1 VVAEVALFA
10 PSAAPIAV
18 IRPSFSLHS
27 LELLEMSEETTN
39 GAVAPVDAATGPAF
53 TVEKIYVKD
62 VSFESPNAPAVFNEA
77 VQPELQLNLNQ
88 RVQRLGE
95 NAFEVVLAV
104 TLTCKAGDKTAYVAE
119 VQQAGVFGLVGL
131 DPQSIDVLLGTQC
144 PNILFPY
151 VRSLVSELIQ
161 AGGFP
166 PFFLQPINFEGLY
179 AETLR
184 QRQEQGETSLA
195 DSEPAGN
202 A

>member
-1 VVAEVALFA
+1 
-10 PSAAPIAV
+10 
-18 IRPSFSLHS
+18 
-27 LELLEMSEETTN
+27 MSEEN
-39 GAVAPVDAATGPAF
+39 NNAAAPAEAANGPAF

-62 VSFESPNAPAVFNEA
+62 VSFESPNSPVIFNEN

-88 RVQRLGE
+88 KVQRLSDT
-95 NAFEVVLAV
+95 AFEVVLGV

-119 VQQAGVFGLVGL
+119 VEQAGVFGLVGL
-131 DPQSIDVLLGTQC
+131 EPQAVDVLLGTQC

-151 VRSLVSELIQ
+151 IRSMVSDLIQ

-166 PFFLQPINFEGLY
+166 PFYLQPINFDGLY

-184 QRQEQGETSLA
+184 QRQQQGEAPSLA

>member
-1 VVAEVALFA
+1 
-10 PSAAPIAV
+10 
-18 IRPSFSLHS
+18 
-27 LELLEMSEETTN
+27 MSDETTN
-39 GAVAPVDAATGPAF
+39 GAAVPAQQDAAGPAF
-53 TVEKIYVKD
+53 SVEKIYVKD
-62 VSFESPNAPAVFNEA
+62 VSFEAPGAPAIFSEQG
-77 VQPELQLNLNQ
+77 QPDLQLNLNQ

-95 NAFEVVLAV
+95 TAFEVVLAV

-119 VQQAGVFGLVGL
+119 VQQAGVFGLIGL
-131 DPQSIDVLLGTQC
+131 EPQAIDVLLGTQC

-184 QRQEQGETSLA
+184 QRQEEGGTSLA

>member
-1 VVAEVALFA
+1 
-10 PSAAPIAV
+10 
-18 IRPSFSLHS
+18 
-27 LELLEMSEETTN
+27 MSEEN
-39 GAVAPVDAATGPAF
+39 NNAVPAEANNGPAF

-62 VSFESPNAPAVFNEA
+62 VSFESPNSPTIFSEN
-77 VQPELQLNLNQ
+77 VQPDLQLNLNQ
-88 RVQRLGE
+88 KVQRLSDE
-95 NAFEVVLAV
+95 AFEVVLGV

-119 VQQAGVFGLVGL
+119 VQQAGVFGLIGL
-131 DPQSIDVLLGTQC
+131 EPQAIDVLLGTHC

-151 VRSLVSELIQ
+151 VRSMVSDLIQ

-166 PFFLQPINFEGLY
+166 PFYLQPINFEGLY

-184 QRQEQGETSLA
+184 QRQQQADGTSLA

>member
-1 VVAEVALFA
+1 
-10 PSAAPIAV
+10 
-18 IRPSFSLHS
+18 
-27 LELLEMSEETTN
+27 MSEQALN
-39 GAVAPVDAATGPAF
+39 GGAEPAQANGPQF
-53 TVEKIYVKD
+53 SVEKIYVKD
-62 VSFESPNAPAVFNEA
+62 VSFEVPGAPAIFTEN

-95 NAFEVVLAV
+95 NAFEVVLGV

-119 VQQAGVFGLVGL
+119 VQQAGIFGLMGL
-131 DPQSIDVLLGTQC
+131 EAQAVDVLLGTQC

-151 VRSLVSELIQ
+151 VRQLVSDLVQ

-166 PFFLQPINFEGLY
+166 PFFLQPINFDGLY

-184 QRQEQGETSLA
+184 QRAEQQANGGELA
-195 DSEPAGN
+195 SAEPAGN

>member
-1 VVAEVALFA
+1 
-10 PSAAPIAV
+10 
-18 IRPSFSLHS
+18 
-27 LELLEMSEETTN
+27 MSEENTN
-39 GAVAPVDAATGPAF
+39 GAVAPVDAATGPSF

-62 VSFESPNAPAVFNEA
+62 VSFESPNAPAVFNDA

-95 NAFEVVLAV
+95 SAFEVVLAV
-104 TLTCKAGDKTAYVAE
+104 TLTCKAGEKTAYVAE

-166 PFFLQPINFEGLY
+166 PFFLQPINFDGLY

-184 QRQEQGETSLA
+184 QRSQQGQQGIIEN
-195 DSEPAGN
+195 DPPVGN
-202 A
+202 V